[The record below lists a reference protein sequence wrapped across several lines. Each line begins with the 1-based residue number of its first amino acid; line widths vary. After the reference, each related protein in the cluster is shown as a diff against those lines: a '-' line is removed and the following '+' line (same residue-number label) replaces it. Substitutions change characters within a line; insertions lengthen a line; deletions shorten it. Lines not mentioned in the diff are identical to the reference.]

1 MSRIFVEQMGA
12 TRSDAVLIYRAR
24 NIGEDAVSTT
34 IGKQLATIR
43 RRLFDRVD
51 RPSMEAGKIKRGDET
66 VLDRPRRVVIFDA
79 PRILDSISGGSK

>member
-43 RRLFDRVD
+43 RLFDRVD
-51 RPSMEAGKIKRGDET
+51 RPSMEAAKIKRGDET